1 MKELSQEITKFRW
14 VIFGIFAFQFVY
26 VAFAAWSTRIFYPDG
41 TIFFTHILQV
51 VEPVHWHWDRQFAYY
66 VQHTPLI
73 LSIKSG
79 ITDIF
84 TLARIHTFWYFSFG
98 LISLV
103 ANWFIIPKEKKAYF
117 LFPLIWMFGFYFN
130 TEFFPITPGRLLT
143 AVFWIIFNLIL
154 FHRSWK
160 TIIAIALV
168 GWPLLRIYQGMLI
181 LGPILGA
188 MGFWKAWT
196 LKETDKLKAVS
207 YAIIGLY
214 MLAGAFLSFLS
225 VLDPQDKT
233 SFVTFIIGFLLVFD
247 EEFYPHWPQF
257 LSIFAF
263 GFFFV
268 SVWKPQVFYKTKR
281 VIIPFLYFFS
291 ISVLLMP
298 LIWPESLAPETHQ
311 QVRSLNIYFTAI
323 LAIGAFFVAQKKLT
337 IPRVIY
343 RKAVRIFL
351 VLALVQI
358 GWAIQATMQWNKY
371 LEIFQAELSQLEPG
385 LHLAQETS
393 LLDVKKEYEISNG
406 MHNDWD
412 TALMSVLFSPEDSV
426 KAIIA
431 HAYGNVYFPVDP
443 YDRSSIPDLSAYGKN
458 VDIYFDALAKQ
469 DTVLVPDRPLPDILK
484 WFSTETVGENDY
496 FED

>member
-1 MKELSQEITKFRW
+1 MKELSQEIAKYRW
-14 VIFGIFAFQFVY
+14 AIAGIFVLQFIY
-26 VAFAAWSTRIFYPDG
+26 VLYAAWSTRIFYPDG

-66 VQHTPLI
+66 VQHSPLI

-143 AVFWIIFNLIL
+143 ALFWMIFNLML
-154 FHRSWK
+154 FHRSWRS
-160 TIIAIALV
+160 IILIV
-168 GWPLLRIYQGMLI
+168 IIGWPLLRIYQGMLI
-181 LGPILGA
+181 LGPLLGVLA
-188 MGFWKAWT
+188 FWKAWAF
-196 LKETDKLKAVS
+196 KDTDKFKMLS
-207 YAIIGLY
+207 YLIIGLY
-214 MLAGAFLSFLS
+214 MFAGALLSFLS

-247 EEFYPHWPQF
+247 EELYPHWPQF
-257 LSIFAF
+257 LSLFAF
-263 GFFFV
+263 GYFAI
-268 SVWKPQVFYKTKR
+268 SVWKPQLFKSTKQLF
-281 VIIPFLYFFS
+281 VPFLHVFS
-291 ISVLLMP
+291 GAVFLMP
-298 LIWPESLAPETHQ
+298 IIWAESLAPETHQ
-311 QVRSLNIYFTAI
+311 QVRSLNIYFTAL
-323 LAIGAFFVAQKKLT
+323 LAIVAFFVAQKK
-337 IPRVIY
+337 IKISREIY
-343 RKAVRIFL
+343 RSAVRVFL
-351 VLALVQI
+351 IIAFVQI
-358 GWAIQATMQWNKY
+358 GWAIQATMQWNEY
-371 LEIFQAELSQLEPG
+371 LDIFKQELASLEPG
-385 LHLAQETS
+385 LHLAQETT
-393 LLDVKKEYEISNG
+393 LLDINEEYGLSNG

-412 TALMSVLFSPEDSV
+412 TVLMSILFSPDDSV

-443 YDRSSIPDLSAYGKN
+443 YDASSVPDLSAYGKN
-458 VDIYFDALAKQ
+458 MDKYFNALARQ